1 MLNREDIETC
11 ARALAVLASDQE
23 DEVRTS
29 LAWVFRNRIE
39 VMQSK
44 CETPPSI
51 VSTCESVLREALS
64 RPCPL
69 RATPGLSDAEWR
81 RIKAATCL
89 VWSGDVADRTHGAA
103 ACHRHD
109 SNPRWARKR
118 TPIALLGSYLFYR

>member
-39 VMQSK
+39 VMQSR

-64 RPCPL
+64 RATSLGESLSVPGCPV
-69 RATPGLSDAEWR
+69 R
-81 RIKAATCL
+81 R
-89 VWSGDVADRTHGAA
+89 
-103 ACHRHD
+103 
-109 SNPRWARKR
+109 
-118 TPIALLGSYLFYR
+118 